1 MNKNKETLG
10 STLVVA
16 AGACWG
22 FQNVFVKMLSQY
34 SLSPMQ
40 IGFIK
45 MLVAAIV
52 FSVILLIK
60 DKTLFRIELKDI
72 WMFIGTGLVSVSMY
86 NLLGFSTAIEG
97 GVGIAEVLC
106 YTSPVFITILSAILF
121 REKITTRKIIAIILT
136 ITGCVFVAGII
147 GNGYKFSAKVIVTGV
162 LSGFFYGMYTIFGR
176 YALKKYHPL
185 TVTTW
190 TFVIGCI
197 GNAFLGNVPAT
208 AAIIADN
215 PSAIVWCLCL
225 GILSASLPYMMY
237 TLGLSM
243 IEAGKAAVLSSSEL
257 VVGAFVGVIL
267 FGEPIDALKVL
278 GVALVIFAIVLLNI
292 EIKPSAV

>member
-1 MNKNKETLG
+1 M
-10 STLVVA
+10 
-16 AGACWG
+16 
-22 FQNVFVKMLSQY
+22 
-34 SLSPMQ
+34 
-40 IGFIK
+40 
-45 MLVAAIV
+45 
-52 FSVILLIK
+52 
-60 DKTLFRIELKDI
+60 
-72 WMFIGTGLVSVSMY
+72 
-86 NLLGFSTAIEG
+86 
-97 GVGIAEVLC
+97 
-106 YTSPVFITILSAILF
+106 
-121 REKITTRKIIAIILT
+121 
-136 ITGCVFVAGII
+136 
-147 GNGYKFSAKVIVTGV
+147 

-190 TFVIGCI
+190 TFIIGCI

-208 AAIIADN
+208 AATIAAN

-257 VVGAFVGVIL
+257 VVGAFIGVVL
-267 FGEPIDALKVL
+267 FGEPMDALKVL

-292 EIKPSAV
+292 EPKPSTV

>member
-1 MNKNKETLG
+1 MSKNKETLG
-10 STLVVA
+10 SILVVA

-22 FQNVFVKMLSQY
+22 FQNVFVKILSQY
-34 SLSPMQ
+34 NLSPLQ

-45 MLVAAIV
+45 MLVTAGA

-60 DKTLFRIELKDI
+60 DRKLFRFELKDI
-72 WMFIGTGLVSVSMY
+72 WMFIGTGIVSVLMY

-106 YTSPVFITILSAILF
+106 YTSPIFITILSAILF
-121 REKITTRKIIAIILT
+121 KEKITTKKIIAIILT

-147 GNGYKFSAKVIVTGV
+147 GNGYKFSAKVIITGV

-190 TFVIGCI
+190 TFIIGCI
-197 GNAFLGNVPAT
+197 GNAFLGNVSAT
-208 AAIIADN
+208 AATIAAN
-215 PSAIVWCLCL
+215 PSAIIWCVCL

-237 TLGLSM
+237 TVGLNM

-257 VVGAFVGVIL
+257 VIGAFVGIIL
-267 FGEPIDALKVL
+267 FQEPCDILKVF
-278 GVALVIFAIVLLNI
+278 GVVLIIAAIVLLNI
-292 EIKPSAV
+292 KQKPSAM